1 MSDPAHIGTAA
12 PRRRL
17 LTFATIVALAAVA
30 YGLVARHN
38 AFAAVQRR
46 SAGAAVLS
54 VATATPIR
62 GGSGSLV
69 LPGTLETD
77 NETGLYARVQGFV
90 RKLHVDIGQTVKAG
104 QVLAEIDTPELDEQI
119 RQAEADL
126 ANSRATEELARATAA
141 RWQQLLEQKLVA
153 RQTAEEKFAD
163 AKVRKAALDS
173 QTANV
178 ARLRQLQDFRRVTAP
193 YSGTITARGVNVGQL
208 VTAAGAVNGSSS
220 GAATALFRISS
231 AGALRL
237 FLAVPQAQAGLM
249 KPGVSAHVSIPEQ
262 PGKRYTARVVR
273 TSGALDPV
281 SRSLRVELAVDD
293 SSGALLP
300 GAYVQAAF
308 EIEASADVLR
318 LPVSTLI
325 FRGKGTMVA
334 VVSADSKIALRSVQ
348 LGRDFGTEYEVV
360 NGLTATDQVILNPPD
375 SLLEG
380 QPVKVASALG
390 QPLGQQAAPA
400 RSAVPPAAPAHR

>member
-1 MSDPAHIGTAA
+1 MAESPHNGKAV

-17 LTFATIVALAAVA
+17 LTVTVVVALAAVA
-30 YGLVARHN
+30 YGLVARHS

-46 SAGAAVLS
+46 SAEAAVLS
-54 VATATPIR
+54 VATTTASR
-62 GGSGSLV
+62 GGGGVLV

-90 RKLHVDIGQTVKAG
+90 RKLHVDIGQSVTAG
-104 QVLAEIDTPELDEQI
+104 QLLAEIDTPELDEQI

-126 ANSRATEELARATAA
+126 ANSRAAEELARATAA
-141 RWQQLLEQKLVA
+141 RWQQLLDQKLVA

-178 ARLRQLQDFRRVTAP
+178 ARLRQLQGFRRVTAP
-193 YSGTITARGVNVGQL
+193 YAGTITARGVNVGQL
-208 VTAAGAVNGSSS
+208 VTAAGAVNAASS
-220 GAATALFRISS
+220 GTASALFRISS

-249 KPGVSAHVSIPEQ
+249 KAGTTAQVSVPEL
-262 PGKRYTARVVR
+262 PGKRYAARVVR
-273 TSGALDPV
+273 NSGSIDPV
-281 SRSLRVELAVDD
+281 SRSLRVELAVEDR
-293 SSGALLP
+293 SGNLLP

-308 EIEASADVLR
+308 EVEASADVLR

-334 VVSADSKIALRSVQ
+334 VVTADSKVALRSVQ

-360 NGLTATDQVILNPPD
+360 DGLSATDRVILNPPD

-380 QPVKVASALG
+380 QPVKAVSPEPKPAS
-390 QPLGQQAAPA
+390 
-400 RSAVPPAAPAHR
+400 

>member
-1 MSDPAHIGTAA
+1 MAESPHNGKAV

-17 LTFATIVALAAVA
+17 LTVTVVVALAAVA

-46 SAGAAVLS
+46 SAEAAVLS
-54 VATATPIR
+54 VATTTASR
-62 GGSGSLV
+62 GGGGVLV

-90 RKLHVDIGQTVKAG
+90 RKLHVDIGQSVTAG
-104 QVLAEIDTPELDEQI
+104 QLLAEIDTPELDEQI

-126 ANSRATEELARATAA
+126 ANSRAAEELARATAA
-141 RWQQLLEQKLVA
+141 RWQQLLDQKLVA

-178 ARLRQLQDFRRVTAP
+178 ARLRQLQGFRRVTAP
-193 YSGTITARGVNVGQL
+193 YAGTITARGVNVGQL
-208 VTAAGAVNGSSS
+208 VTAAGAVNAASS
-220 GAATALFRISS
+220 GTASALFRISS

-249 KPGVSAHVSIPEQ
+249 KAGTTAQVSVPEL
-262 PGKRYTARVVR
+262 PGKRYAARVVR
-273 TSGALDPV
+273 NSGSIDPV
-281 SRSLRVELAVDD
+281 SRSLRVELAVEDR
-293 SSGALLP
+293 SGNLLP

-308 EIEASADVLR
+308 EVEASADVLR

-334 VVSADSKIALRSVQ
+334 VVTADSKVALRSVQ

-360 NGLTATDQVILNPPD
+360 DGLSATDRVILNPPD

-380 QPVKVASALG
+380 QPVKAVSPEPKPAS
-390 QPLGQQAAPA
+390 
-400 RSAVPPAAPAHR
+400 